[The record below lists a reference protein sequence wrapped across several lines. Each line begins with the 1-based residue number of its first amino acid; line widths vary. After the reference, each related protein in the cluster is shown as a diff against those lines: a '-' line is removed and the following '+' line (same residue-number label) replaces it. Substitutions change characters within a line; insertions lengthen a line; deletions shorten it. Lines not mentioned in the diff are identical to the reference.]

1 MSHIMQNHPLRSL
14 SNLNGTSPEQR
25 TIINR
30 INMWLHQLLLHYLSG
45 SLESKS
51 CIRGRMNCLLNLK
64 ENLGKIILRFLE
76 GILISSKISGKTE
89 KAFYK
94 Q

>member
-1 MSHIMQNHPLRSL
+1 
-14 SNLNGTSPEQR
+14 
-25 TIINR
+25 
-30 INMWLHQLLLHYLSG
+30 
-45 SLESKS
+45 
-51 CIRGRMNCLLNLK
+51 MNCLLNLK